1 MSDEHQIHDDGPPT
15 IGAVLSELKHLRTI
29 AERMDKHL
37 TGASEPD
44 KGLLVQHRLLAA
56 KVETIERDAEVHKE
70 TVKWW
75 ARTTIGAVIG
85 VVVLAAWKVI
95 GGKA

>member
-1 MSDEHQIHDDGPPT
+1 MPDEHQIHDDGPPT
-15 IGAVLSELKHLRTI
+15 IGAVLAELKQLRTI

-44 KGLLVQHRLLAA
+44 KGLLVQHRLLRQR
-56 KVETIERDAEVHKE
+56 VETVERDAEVHKE

-75 ARTTIGAVIG
+75 ARTTIGAIIG
-85 VVVLAAWKVI
+85 VIVLAAWKVL